1 MGTLASVTG
10 SKIPSSPPWRVGSTE
25 EKGETDSQHD
35 KLPVLQ
41 LCPDGAPPPRGV
53 TAAVTL
59 PAKAMAAMKET
70 RELEKS
76 IVRNVW
82 LGM

>member
-1 MGTLASVTG
+1 M
-10 SKIPSSPPWRVGSTE
+10 E
-25 EKGETDSQHD
+25 EKEETVAQHD

-41 LCPDGAPPPRGV
+41 LCPGGLRGV

-59 PAKAMAAMKET
+59 PAKAMAATKET

-76 IVRNVW
+76 IVNKSLDGNVM
-82 LGM
+82 LKVLFV